1 MVDVGST
8 VVLKLTPG
16 TVVLVVLVLVVLVVD
31 VLVLVVLVVLV
42 LVVLVLVLLVV
53 LLVVV
58 VAVTTLELSLAEI
71 GRQTES
77 GGEKPHAAPSTVR
90 VLVLLAPYGGE

>member
-1 MVDVGST
+1 MVDVGSK
-8 VVLKLTPG
+8 VVLESATG
-16 TVVLVVLVLVVLVVD
+16 TVVLVVLVL
-31 VLVLVVLVVLV
+31 VLV
-42 LVVLVLVLLVV
+42 LVVLVLVLLVLV
-53 LLVVV
+53 LLLVVV

-71 GRQTES
+71 GWQTES